1 MRITSFLCHSIL
13 VHFLLTQELGQFSF
27 IGNWGG
33 AVLNSD
39 IYSSTGKQNEVSLAI
54 FFYLLI
60 YKANHKLIFLK

>member
-1 MRITSFLCHSIL
+1 MGSSVANYHENYLIPMSFN
-13 VHFLLTQELGQFSF
+13 FSSLF
-27 IGNWGG
+27 VNPRTG